1 MIQQENLMHRKA
13 FQLMAIGL
21 ALTAPVAAQFYHQVN
36 LVSDISGVATVTD
49 PLLINPWGVSFNPTS
64 PFWVS
69 NQGSSTATLYAVTGS
84 SDVSKVALSVN
95 IPGPPTGQVFNG
107 SPGFVVSQGGAS
119 GPASFLFGQLNGA
132 ISGWNSNVPPPVPP
146 ATLSTQAILAATG
159 APAPVAYTGLALG
172 TRSSGMFLY
181 AANNA
186 AGRIDVFDSNFA
198 PVTVPGGFVDAGLP
212 AGNLPFNVVN
222 IGGSLYVT
230 YSGAAGVV
238 NVFDTDGN
246 FQRRFATGG
255 TLLNPWGIA
264 LAPADF
270 GKFSHALL
278 IGNFNLGNPAAGP
291 GRISAFDPD
300 TRAFLGLLE
309 DTTGAPLSIDGLWS
323 LTFGNGKQGGASNV
337 LYFTAGIQNQTH
349 GIFGRL
355 AACGPVISGA
365 SASPD
370 TLWPPNHKMVLV
382 TLNYTLSDDCDTA
395 PVGSIS
401 ISSNEGTSADWQV
414 VDLHHVN
421 LLADRAGNGDGRTY
435 TITITYKDTLGL
447 SSSAKVTVT
456 VPHDQ
461 GNHGDQGDQG
471 DQGDNGQGK
480 KHGKD

>member
-1 MIQQENLMHRKA
+1 MALGFLLAAPGIA
-13 FQLMAIGL
+13 QL
-21 ALTAPVAAQFYHQVN
+21 YRQVN
-36 LVSDISGVATVTD
+36 LVSDISGLATLTD
-49 PLLINPWGVSFNPTS
+49 PLLINPWGVSFNPS
-64 PFWVS
+64 GPFWVS
-69 NQGSSTATLYAVTGS
+69 NQGSAIATVYAVTGS
-84 SDVSKVALSVN
+84 SDVSKFALNVN
-95 IPGPPTGQVFNG
+95 APGPPTGQVFNS

-119 GPASFLFGQLNGA
+119 GPAAFLFAQLNGA
-132 ISGWNSNVPPPVPP
+132 ISGWNANVPPQPLGV
-146 ATLSTQAILAATG
+146 LSMQAILAATG

-172 TRSSGMFLY
+172 ARSSGMFLY

-186 AGRIDVFDSNFA
+186 AGRIDVFDSTFTQ
-198 PVTVPGGFVDAGLP
+198 VTVPGGFVDAGLP

-230 YSGAAGVV
+230 YSGSAGVV

-270 GKFSHALL
+270 GKFSNALL
-278 IGNFNLGNPAAGP
+278 IGNFNFGNPAAGP

-337 LYFTAGIQNQTH
+337 LYFTAGIQNQSH

-355 AACGPVISGA
+355 AACGPVISAA
-365 SASPD
+365 SADPS
-370 TLWPPNHKMVLV
+370 TLWPPDHKMVLV
-382 TLNYTLSDDCDTA
+382 TLNYTVSDDCDTA
-395 PVGSIS
+395 PVGSIT
-401 ISSNEGTSADWQV
+401 ISSNEGTSADWSV

-421 LLADRAGNGDGRTY
+421 LLADRAGNGDGRIY

-447 SSSAKVTVT
+447 SSSAKVTVM

-461 GNHGDQGDQG
+461 ATNGDQGN
-471 DQGDNGQGK
+471 NGQGK